1 MLNIPQNIYLRYGL
15 VVTGVTGFSAT
26 MFYYLRPYIPRR
38 FGGLIENKPSN
49 D

>member
-15 VVTGVTGFSAT
+15 VATGVTGISAT

-38 FGGLIENKPSN
+38 FGGLIENNTSK